1 MTNDKKI
8 PIVVVVGPTASG
20 KTGLAVEIAKR
31 YNGEVVSAD
40 SMQIYKEMNIG
51 TAKPTAEETEDIPH
65 HLIDFLDLNESFDL
79 ATYVKLAHQAIA
91 DIANRGKLPIMVG
104 GTGLYVDTVI
114 DDIRLDEFESNA
126 ELRKELE
133 DLAKNQGADRLFS
146 ILKELDPESAE
157 SIEKNNIPRVIRA
170 IEVFKTTGMSI
181 KEHQRRSRLS
191 PSRYNPLKIGLNYSD
206 RQKLY
211 DRINLRVDLMLE
223 NGLLEEASY
232 IYSKSDV
239 KTASQAIAY
248 KELFGYF
255 GGEYPLETAVSNLK
269 QSSRRYAKRQLTWF
283 RKDERIFW
291 FYPDLCENSEVL
303 KKNVYQCIDNFLKVC
318 YD

>member
-8 PIVVVVGPTASG
+8 PIVVVVGQTASG

-51 TAKPTAEETEDIPH
+51 TAKPTAEETEGIPH

-79 ATYVKLAHQAIA
+79 ATYAKLAHQAIA

-133 DLAKNQGADRLFS
+133 DLAKNEGADRLFS

-283 RKDERIFW
+283 RKDGRIFW